1 MIRCPESAA
10 AAVAALTMVT
20 ATGLAGTTQYR
31 IVDLGDPAPNG
42 CFCTSR
48 AVNAAREVAGIFF
61 GADSDYNGF
70 VATGGV
76 VIDFSPPGEN
86 RTQGLGINDAGLV
99 VGWTTHFDGWQKPIL
114 YDGQNVINLGTLGGR
129 SGTGRDINNAN
140 QIVGNAW
147 TPMPEEDS
155 HAALWQD
162 GEIIDLGTLGG
173 PLSDAR
179 AVNEL
184 GMIVGWSWNVDWD
197 RRPVF
202 WTPDLQGP
210 FELPS
215 FAPPD
220 LTAMAM
226 AVNDAG
232 QIVGEVQVE
241 SPNSLV
247 LVRAA
252 LWDGGE
258 VTDLG
263 LLAEAGEGTSIFGSP
278 ALISTRATGINNDGV
293 IVGNSDPPAEEP
305 EVRHGAFVYRDGQMT
320 NLNDLLHASASGW
333 MVMAAG
339 AINDDGVIAGDA
351 QFNGGDRKAVLLVPV
366 EPAGCPVEVNG
377 DGTVNV
383 LDLIDLL
390 LCFGLPAVPGCTSE
404 DVNDDGS
411 VNVLDLID
419 VLLVFG
425 QACP

>member
-1 MIRCPESAA
+1 MRCPESAA

-61 GADSDYNGF
+61 GADNDYNGF

-99 VGWTTHFDGWQKPIL
+99 VGWTTHFDGWQLPIV
-114 YDGQNVINLGTLGGR
+114 YDGQTVTNLGTLGGR
-129 SGTGRDINNAN
+129 VGTGRDINNAN

-162 GEIIDLGTLGG
+162 GDIIDLGTLGG
-173 PLSDAR
+173 PFSDAR

-263 LLAEAGEGTSIFGSP
+263 LLAEAGEGTGIFGP

-305 EVRHGAFVYRDGQMT
+305 EVRHGPFVYRDGQMT

-339 AINDDGVIAGDA
+339 AINDAGVIAGDA

-366 EPAGCPVEVNG
+366 GPAMPGDVDGDGDVDINDFLALLGSWGPCSGCPADIDG
-377 DGTVNV
+377 DGTVGIT
-383 LDLIDLL
+383 DFLL
-390 LCFGLPAVPGCTSE
+390 LLAAWS
-404 DVNDDGS
+404 
-411 VNVLDLID
+411 
-419 VLLVFG
+419 
-425 QACP
+425 